1 MQAAPKRGDFVRPNA
16 FVVVDGD
23 GSLWHNMR
31 LPSFQTRPT
40 MRRIWS
46 EMFLKPENNT
56 VWKLWQL
63 SIIYLSRIIM
73 ILTVKTTGKS
83 RGKSATTQIRHN
95 RRIRCYCFFCHVIS
109 RAFVLVALDD
119 RRQSEDHSSTA
130 RRNAECTSETK
141 PQGIAFIMGRTRAF
155 NLEIHCA
162 IAPRCIARL
171 VFLSLASLA
180 RAIIMMSRF
189 DCCLVGG
196 LKQLDMQDFRC
207 HTL

>member
-1 MQAAPKRGDFVRPNA
+1 MWICYPLCRAWSLHWQHYGRIQLVRGRASLFGKRSQRSLFSTLQIGRGLINAGSPKEGRFCKTKRL
-16 FVVVDGD
+16 VVVGDD

-83 RGKSATTQIRHN
+83 RRKSSTTQKSNIM
-95 RRIRCYCFFCHVIS
+95 FFS
-109 RAFVLVALDD
+109 AMWSLKR
-119 RRQSEDHSSTA
+119 S
-130 RRNAECTSETK
+130 
-141 PQGIAFIMGRTRAF
+141 
-155 NLEIHCA
+155 
-162 IAPRCIARL
+162 
-171 VFLSLASLA
+171 LSGFYTQL
-180 RAIIMMSRF
+180 
-189 DCCLVGG
+189 
-196 LKQLDMQDFRC
+196 LKLRS
-207 HTL
+207 

>member
-1 MQAAPKRGDFVRPNA
+1 MWIHYPLCRAWSLHWQHYDRIQLVRGFGSIILPIAGGGLINAGSPKEGRFCKTKR

-46 EMFLKPENNT
+46 EMFLTPENNT

-83 RGKSATTQIRHN
+83 RWKSATTQIRHN
-95 RRIRCYCFFCHVIS
+95 SEKRILWFFVPC
-109 RAFVLVALDD
+109 D
-119 RRQSEDHSSTA
+119 
-130 RRNAECTSETK
+130 
-141 PQGIAFIMGRTRAF
+141 
-155 NLEIHCA
+155 
-162 IAPRCIARL
+162 
-171 VFLSLASLA
+171 
-180 RAIIMMSRF
+180 
-189 DCCLVGG
+189 
-196 LKQLDMQDFRC
+196 
-207 HTL
+207 